1 MKVAAPQ
8 TALITGASSG
18 IGEALARLLAGEK
31 THLILAARRK
41 EKLQALAAE
50 LSAAHG
56 VRVDVLPAD
65 LSLPDEPLR
74 VVAEVER
81 LGLQVDLLVNNAGFG
96 LVGPL
101 ADRVE
106 ADLAEMVQVN
116 VSAVVRLTR
125 LLLPGMLARKR
136 GGILNLASTAA
147 YQPGPTMAVYFA
159 SKAFV
164 LSFSEALYAELA
176 GTGVKVTCLC
186 PGPTDTGF
194 SDRSGIGETL
204 LFRLG
209 MLRADYVARAGLR
222 ALRRGQA
229 ICTPGFFNWLTA
241 TAVRLTPRPVVRFIA
256 QRLLVR

>member
-1 MKVAAPQ
+1 MTASEPQ

-18 IGEALARLLAGEK
+18 IGEALARLLAADK
-31 THLILAARRK
+31 TNLILVARRQ
-41 EKLQALAAE
+41 EKLRTLAE
-50 LSAAHG
+50 DLSAAHG

-65 LSLPDEPLR
+65 LSQPDEPLR

-81 LGLQVDLLVNNAGFG
+81 MGLQVDLLVNNAGFG

-101 ADRVE
+101 ADRPEV
-106 ADLAEMVQVN
+106 DLAEMVQVN

-164 LSFSEALYAELA
+164 LSFSEGLYAELA
-176 GTGVKVTCLC
+176 GTGVTVTCLC

-229 ICTPGFFNWLTA
+229 ICTPGIFNWLTA
-241 TAVRLTPRPVVRFIA
+241 TAVRFTPRPVVRFLA